1 MSAWTDYLG
10 AAQRLDVV
18 RRDAAAAV
26 AAQATAVQAAQQELA
41 AVRQRLV
48 LQRARLTDIASRA
61 GVPVP
66 PLAPDVPV
74 TDPPDPATASA
85 MLRGAV
91 TDLDTADAALSEVDT
106 GNVTRGPLPDLPQTT
121 RNVLVYGSFALAV
134 LISQLILYFVVSGP
148 AASVAAL
155 ACGAT
160 LPALGFA
167 ASWLSIGLLYG
178 KVDRT
183 PVVGAAVSAA
193 PVVLLCGGIAASAFL
208 G

>member
-18 RRDAAAAV
+18 RRDATTAV
-26 AAQATAVQAAQQELA
+26 AAQTTAMQAAQQELA
-41 AVRQRLV
+41 AVRQRLA
-48 LQRARLTDIASRA
+48 LQRARLTDVATRA

-66 PLAPDVPV
+66 SLAADVPV
-74 TDPPDPATASA
+74 PDPPDPATASA
-85 MLRGAV
+85 MLRGAI

-121 RNVLVYGSFALAV
+121 RNLLVYGSFALAV

-148 AASVAAL
+148 VASVAAL

-160 LPALGFA
+160 LPAIGFG

-178 KVDRT
+178 KVNRT
-183 PVVGAAVSAA
+183 PLIGAAISAA
-193 PVVLLCGGIAASAFL
+193 PVVLLCGGVVASAFL
-208 G
+208 

>member
-1 MSAWTDYLG
+1 MSAWTDYLA
-10 AAQRLDVV
+10 AAQRLDIT
-18 RRDAAAAV
+18 RRDATTAV

-41 AVRQRLV
+41 TVRQRLA
-48 LQRARLTDIASRA
+48 LQRARLTDVATRA

-66 PLAPDVPV
+66 LLGADMPVP
-74 TDPPDPATASA
+74 DPPDPATASA

-91 TDLDTADAALSEVDT
+91 NDLDTADAALSEVDT

-148 AASVAAL
+148 VASVAAL

-160 LPALGFA
+160 LPAIGWA
-167 ASWLSIGLLYG
+167 ASWLSVGLLYG
-178 KVDRT
+178 KVNRT
-183 PVVGAAVSAA
+183 PLVGAAVSAA
-193 PVVLLCGGIAASAFL
+193 PVVLLCGGIAATAFL
-208 G
+208 

>member
-1 MSAWTDYLG
+1 MTAWTDYLG

-18 RRDAAAAV
+18 RRDAASAV
-26 AAQATAVQAAQQELA
+26 ATQTTAVQAAQKELA

-48 LQRARLTDIASRA
+48 LQRARLTDVATRGGA
-61 GVPVP
+61 PVP
-66 PLAPDVPV
+66 PLAPDMPVP
-74 TDPPDPATASA
+74 DPPDPATAGA
-85 MLRGAV
+85 MLRAAV
-91 TDLDTADAALSEVDT
+91 TDLDSADAELSGVDT
-106 GNVTRGPLPDLPQTT
+106 GTVTRGPFPDLSQTM

-148 AASVAAL
+148 VASVAAL

-160 LPALGFA
+160 LPAIGFA
-167 ASWLSIGLLYG
+167 AAWLGIGLLYG

-183 PVVGAAVSAA
+183 PVIGAAISAA
-193 PVVLLCGGIAASAFL
+193 PVVLLCGGIAGTALL

>member
-18 RRDAAAAV
+18 RRDATTAV
-26 AAQATAVQAAQQELA
+26 TAQATAVQAAQQELA
-41 AVRQRLV
+41 AVRQRLA
-48 LQRARLTDIASRA
+48 LQRARLIDLATRA

-66 PLAPDVPV
+66 LLAPDVPV
-74 TDPPDPATASA
+74 PDPPDPATASA

-91 TDLDTADAALSEVDT
+91 TDLDTADAALSDVDT

-121 RNVLVYGSFALAV
+121 RNVVVYGSFALAV
-134 LISQLILYFVVSGP
+134 LISQLILYFVTSGP
-148 AASVAAL
+148 VASVAAL

-167 ASWLSIGLLYG
+167 ASWVGIGLLYG

-183 PVVGAAVSAA
+183 PVIGAALSAA
-193 PVVLLCGGIAASAFL
+193 PVVLLCGGIAASAL
-208 G
+208 L

>member
-10 AAQRLDVV
+10 AAQRLDIT
-18 RRDAAAAV
+18 RRDATTAM
-26 AAQATAVQAAQQELA
+26 AAQTTAVQAAQQELA
-41 AVRQRLV
+41 TVRQRLA

-61 GVPVP
+61 GAPVPSLGADVPVP
-66 PLAPDVPV
+66 
-74 TDPPDPATASA
+74 DPPDPATASA
-85 MLRGAV
+85 MLRAAV

-106 GNVTRGPLPDLPQTT
+106 GNVTRGPLPDLPQTS

-148 AASVAAL
+148 VASVAAL

-160 LPALGFA
+160 LPAIGFG

-178 KVDRT
+178 KVNRT
-183 PVVGAAVSAA
+183 PLVGAAVSAA
-193 PVVLLCGGIAASAFL
+193 PVVLLCGGIAATAIL
-208 G
+208 